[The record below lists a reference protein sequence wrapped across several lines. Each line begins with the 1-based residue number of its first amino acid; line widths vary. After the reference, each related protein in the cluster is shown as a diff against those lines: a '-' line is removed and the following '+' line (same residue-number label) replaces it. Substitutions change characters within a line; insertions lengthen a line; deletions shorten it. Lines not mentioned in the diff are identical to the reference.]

1 MEVTKGADFVTAW
14 FVMAS
19 AEWQWYNTISPFVQ
33 HPYNC
38 MMQLCRV
45 SRRAL
50 TLLLE
55 KRRALGERFLLERRD
70 PNSWPNDEAFV
81 AATLVEQGLRTA
93 LFSEHAPNFRH
104 AGTFTFVKPTSA
116 RWLEHLPLND
126 TIYHP
131 VEHGDKFV
139 ARAKAYLNMRNH
151 TNPSGDHV
159 SPDTDDELL
168 EQIHIESQTKSIT
181 ERDFRSASA
190 QQSRDPGTDDP
201 D

>member
-1 MEVTKGADFVTAW
+1 MV
-14 FVMAS
+14 
-19 AEWQWYNTISPFVQ
+19 QQISPFVQ

-116 RWLEHLPLND
+116 RWLEHLPLNGHD
-126 TIYHP
+126 LSSSR
-131 VEHGDKFV
+131 
-139 ARAKAYLNMRNH
+139 ARRQ
-151 TNPSGDHV
+151 SSSRG
-159 SPDTDDELL
+159 
-168 EQIHIESQTKSIT
+168 QRHILI
-181 ERDFRSASA
+181 
-190 QQSRDPGTDDP
+190 
-201 D
+201 